1 MQSESKETDEEWKR
15 LRRELEQKDE
25 NAKPM
30 RLELEEK
37 LAKSE
42 SLREEAER
50 QRNEAEGQRN
60 EGERT
65 QKEADE
71 KLAET
76 ERIWKDLLDAA
87 LMQYSS
93 YQDLFEHF
101 LGSVPTT
108 NFSDTN
114 LDLNLAT
121 VTNEEMDTVWK
132 LVQEF
137 VLGNTGESEKADV
150 EPYLREVLLRWPG
163 KLLEIVRAAA

>member
-1 MQSESKETDEEWKR
+1 MQSESKETDEELKR

-37 LAKSE
+37 LTKSE

-50 QRNEAEGQRN
+50 QRN

-76 ERIWKDLLDAA
+76 ERIWKDLLEAA

-101 LGSVPTT
+101 LGSLPTT